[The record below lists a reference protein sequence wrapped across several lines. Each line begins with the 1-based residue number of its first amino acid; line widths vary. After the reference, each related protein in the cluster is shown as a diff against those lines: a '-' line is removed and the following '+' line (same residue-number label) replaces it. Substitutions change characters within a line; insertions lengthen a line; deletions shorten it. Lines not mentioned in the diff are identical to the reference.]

1 MIIIKL
7 FWNKIC
13 HTFDNMS
20 NTKKNIVKSNKNGRL
35 YIDTKD
41 FLLQPKV
48 KKIIKELLDSDLI
61 EEINERNRKKIP
73 A

>member
-1 MIIIKL
+1 
-7 FWNKIC
+7 
-13 HTFDNMS
+13 MS